1 MFNVFISVIL
11 LCLLTVGWTKQ
22 AIQRHEFSFYKLE
35 ICFCYYIGHFTD
47 KVFSELMSNMMKIV
61 VGFSPTLIL
70 ILRNNNNKNVEEK
83 ITNFVTDFM
92 L

>member
-1 MFNVFISVIL
+1 M
-11 LCLLTVGWTKQ
+11 CLLTVGWTKQ

-47 KVFSELMSNMMKIV
+47 KIISELMSNMTKIV

-70 ILRNNNNKNVEEK
+70 ILRNNDNNNKNVK
-83 ITNFVTDFM
+83 KQITNYDFM